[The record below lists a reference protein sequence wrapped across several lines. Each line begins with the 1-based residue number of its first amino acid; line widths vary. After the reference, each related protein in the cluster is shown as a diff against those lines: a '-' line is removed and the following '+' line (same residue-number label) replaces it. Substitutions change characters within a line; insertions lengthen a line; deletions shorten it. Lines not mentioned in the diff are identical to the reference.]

1 MRRLLLIN
9 PALTRAR
16 QKKGNVAGLATMEPL
31 GLAYVA
37 ALTPPTWHVDIIDEL
52 AGDTWQHCQPDLVGL
67 TSLTPTAPRAY
78 EIAAHFCAQGTPV
91 VMGGMHATLCP
102 DEAARHVDV
111 VFSGE
116 AEGAWPQVIADFER
130 GQLKG
135 HYEGGA
141 PRLENLALPR
151 RALYRHAY
159 RVALVSASRGCR
171 YTCEFCAVWKF
182 EGGQFRARPVDEV
195 LAELPHVPR
204 GYVTLFTD
212 DNIYADREYALALF
226 RAIAARGLQRR
237 YAVQAS
243 LDIADDDELLAAL
256 RASGCFAVMVGLE
269 SLSEDSLRV
278 MRKGVNLRVG
288 VNGYKGK
295 LDRLHAHGLMAAATF
310 ILGGDGDPP
319 DIFQRTA
326 QFVLEAGVDL
336 AHFGLLIPTPGTDVF
351 DRLSRQ
357 GRLLFT
363 DFPADYALF
372 DLVHAVFVPQA
383 MTPQQAEAGL
393 ETAAKAISAWP
404 VALRR
409 AYRTWRATRNP
420 AAALISLAWTR
431 TGLHSR
437 IFGVE

>member
-1 MRRLLLIN
+1 
-9 PALTRAR
+9 
-16 QKKGNVAGLATMEPL
+16 V
-31 GLAYVA
+31 
-37 ALTPPTWHVDIIDEL
+37 
-52 AGDTWQHCQPDLVGL
+52 
-67 TSLTPTAPRAY
+67 
-78 EIAAHFCAQGTPV
+78 PV

-102 DEAARHVDV
+102 DEAAQHVDV

-116 AEGAWPQVIADFER
+116 AEGAWPQVVADFER
-130 GQLKG
+130 GSLKSR
-135 HYEGGA
+135 YQGGA
-141 PRLENLALPR
+141 PGLENLVLPR
-151 RALYRHAY
+151 RELYGHKY
-159 RVALVSASRGCR
+159 RVALISASRGCR
-171 YTCEFCAVWKF
+171 HRCEFCAIWKF
-182 EGGQFRARPVDEV
+182 EGGQFRARPVDKV

-212 DNIYADREYALALF
+212 DNIYTDRHYALALF
-226 RAIAARGLQRR
+226 RAIAQRGLQRR

-269 SLSEDSLRV
+269 SVSEDSLRV

-288 VNGYKGK
+288 VNGYKSK

-326 QFVLEAGVDL
+326 EFVLEAGVDL

-357 GRLLFT
+357 GRLRFT

-372 DLVHAVFVPQA
+372 DLVHAVFVPQN
-383 MTPQQAEAGL
+383 MTPQQAETGL
-393 ETAAKAISAWP
+393 QVAAEAVSAWP
-404 VALRR
+404 VALHR
-409 AYRTWRATRNP
+409 AYHTWRATRNP

-431 TGLHSR
+431 TGLHGR
-437 IFGVE
+437 VLGVE